1 MAGPTHCT
9 GNTIYIK
16 YTVHCTGI
24 TLYMT
29 TSKIAPVQ
37 ERLSLMF
44 LDINMIVRIGALSP
58 EINPVS

>member
-1 MAGPTHCT
+1 MADPTHCT

-24 TLYMT
+24 TLYTT

-37 ERLSLMF
+37 EGLSLIF
-44 LDINMIVRIGALSP
+44 VDINIIVRIGALSP
-58 EINPVS
+58 K